1 MLHRI
6 KLLKFF
12 QVFLILCYIFLGF
25 SLPPYSCLYNFFV
38 LNNIC
43 PSKKVYSI
51 LEQYWHVWLRLPLTQ
66 ACCNWYEHLKKGVE
80 LLNIEI
86 IFITW
91 ICITWI
97 CRIIAWIGNKQYH
110 VQGFYI
116 LQLHLFM
123 PLTVAGFLSAFT
135 LKGCSTAG
143 LILLTEYLA
152 RSSLSDQ
159 IIAQQNNRSSA
170 K

>member
-6 KLLKFF
+6 KLRKSF

-25 SLPPYSCLYNFFV
+25 SSLPYSCLYIFFI

-51 LEQYWHVWLRLPLTQ
+51 PEQYWHVWLRLSLTQ
-66 ACCNWYEHLKKGVE
+66 TCCNWHKHVKKGVE
-80 LLNIEI
+80 LLSIQI

-97 CRIIAWIGNKQYH
+97 CRRISWISNKQYH
-110 VQGFYI
+110 VRGFYI

-123 PLTVAGFLSAFT
+123 PLIVAGFLSTFT

-152 RSSLSDQ
+152 RRSLSHQ
-159 IIAQQNNRSSA
+159 IIAQQNNRSSV